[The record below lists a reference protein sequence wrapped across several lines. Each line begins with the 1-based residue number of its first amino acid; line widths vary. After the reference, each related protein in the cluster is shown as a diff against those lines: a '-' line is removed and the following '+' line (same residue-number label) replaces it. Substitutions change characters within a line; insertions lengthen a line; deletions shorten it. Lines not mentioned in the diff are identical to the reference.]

1 MPTSEVSPV
10 FSALTHANGN
20 RRTCVP
26 ELRIGRTG
34 TTNNGP
40 LLVSTKQLS
49 KMWDMPESTLR
60 YWRCAGIGPA
70 YVKLGGRINY
80 DLADVEA
87 YVRANKQKPSV
98 RAHGWV
104 SDGSLQRG
112 RVCPYRM
119 LSGIHEENHTHGR
132 SKNRGTRNDPI

>member
-1 MPTSEVSPV
+1 MPASEVSPA

-20 RRTCVP
+20 RKTCFP
-26 ELRIGRTG
+26 DLRVGRTG
-34 TTNNGP
+34 TTNNNGP

-70 YVKLGGRINY
+70 YVKLGGRIKY

-87 YVRANKQKPSV
+87 YVRANKRKPSV
-98 RAHGWV
+98 RAHG
-104 SDGSLQRG
+104 G
-112 RVCPYRM
+112 
-119 LSGIHEENHTHGR
+119 
-132 SKNRGTRNDPI
+132 

>member
-1 MPTSEVSPV
+1 MPASEVSPV

-20 RRTCVP
+20 RKTCVP
-26 ELRIGRTG
+26 ELHVGRTG

-70 YVKLGGRINY
+70 YVKLGGRIKY

-87 YVRANKQKPSV
+87 YVRANKRKPSV
-98 RAHGWV
+98 RAHG
-104 SDGSLQRG
+104 G
-112 RVCPYRM
+112 
-119 LSGIHEENHTHGR
+119 
-132 SKNRGTRNDPI
+132 

>member
-1 MPTSEVSPV
+1 MPSLEVSPV
-10 FSALTHANGN
+10 LGALTDATGN
-20 RRTCVP
+20 RRNCVP
-26 ELRIGRTG
+26 DLRVGRTG

-70 YVKLGGRINY
+70 YVKLGGRIKY

-87 YVRANKQKPSV
+87 YVRTNKRKPSV
-98 RAHGWV
+98 RAHG
-104 SDGSLQRG
+104 G
-112 RVCPYRM
+112 
-119 LSGIHEENHTHGR
+119 
-132 SKNRGTRNDPI
+132 

>member
-1 MPTSEVSPV
+1 MPSSEVSPV
-10 FSALTHANGN
+10 LGGLTDTTGKRKNY
-20 RRTCVP
+20 VP
-26 ELRIGRTG
+26 DLRVGRTS

-70 YVKLGGRINY
+70 YVKLGGRIKY

-98 RAHGWV
+98 RAHG
-104 SDGSLQRG
+104 G
-112 RVCPYRM
+112 
-119 LSGIHEENHTHGR
+119 
-132 SKNRGTRNDPI
+132 